1 MIEQLRYEGISDRV
15 LDAMARVPRHLFVPE
30 EVERYAYDDAPLRI
44 GEGQTISAPSMVAV
58 MCDTLDIKNGMD
70 VLEIGTGTGYHAAI
84 MSLLAGSGKVYTVE
98 RIQALADKARVI
110 LKKLDFNNIE
120 VFVSDGSE
128 GLPQYAPYDRIS
140 VACAAPEVPQPL
152 VEQLEDGGKMVVPV
166 GTYYQELYLV
176 EKNNGN
182 VDIHDKGP
190 VAFVPLIGKYG
201 FH

>member
-1 MIEQLRYEGISDRV
+1 
-15 LDAMARVPRHLFVPE
+15 MARVPRHLFVPD
-30 EVERYAYDDAPLRI
+30 EVARYAYEDAPLRI

-58 MCDTLDIKNGMD
+58 MCDALDIKEGMN

-84 MSLLAGSGKVYTVE
+84 MSLLAGKVYTVE
-98 RIQALADKARVI
+98 RIQALADKAREI
-110 LKKLDFNNIE
+110 FKRLDLNNIE

-152 VEQLEDGGKMVVPV
+152 VEQLKDGGKMVVPV
-166 GTYYQELYLV
+166 GAYYQELYLV
-176 EKNNGN
+176 EKKNGA